1 MITPYRVG
9 DEVIVTDYTGLSDQM
24 ISLIKAG
31 NNKGIVDFIDDED
44 LTARVAFC
52 IPNGFFPNGFLK
64 KAIWI
69 YQSDLLLSDN
79 DDGGYAI

>member
-9 DEVIVTDYTGLSDQM
+9 DEVIVTDYTGLSDMM
-24 ISLIKAG
+24 ISLIKAC

-44 LTARVAFC
+44 LTALVAFC
-52 IPNGFFPNGFLK
+52 IPNWLLK
-64 KAIWI
+64 KTIWI

>member
-24 ISLIKAG
+24 ISWIQRC
-31 NNKGIVDFIDDED
+31 NNKGIVRIIDDED
-44 LTARVAFC
+44 LTAHIKFG
-52 IPNGFFPNGFLK
+52 IPNGFLK
-64 KAIWI
+64 KNIWI

>member
-9 DEVIVTDYTGLSDQM
+9 DEVIVTDYTDLGDQV
-24 ISLIKAG
+24 ISWIQRC
-31 NNKGIVDFIDDED
+31 NNKGIVRLIDDED
-44 LTARVAFC
+44 LTACVEFC
-52 IPNGFFPNGFLK
+52 IPNGFLK
-64 KAIWI
+64 KTIWI

>member
-9 DEVIVTDYTGLSDQM
+9 DEVIVTDYTGLGDQM
-24 ISLIKAG
+24 ISWIKAC

-52 IPNGFFPNGFLK
+52 IPNGFLK
-64 KAIWI
+64 KTIWI